1 MITNHLTKA
10 AFWGG
15 VNYICLVALPTAKAR
30 IVFRFII
37 ESSSLMDFGP

>member
-10 AFWGG
+10 AFWGV

-30 IVFRFII
+30 ILLVFRFIVEYI
-37 ESSSLMDFGP
+37 VA